1 MLYFNNHLRRKKNLS
16 LESGLYSYS
25 FTVKEPQR
33 TVVKTLELGTILLND
48 FKVIHSNSLE
58 LVSTQQILFKKSIF
72 TDS

>member
-25 FTVKEPQR
+25 FELLTVKEPQR

-58 LVSTQQILFKKSIF
+58 LVSTQQILFKK
-72 TDS
+72 